1 MTNLSLIFYFFK
13 NQDKTIFLS
22 FLNRF
27 FFITRARHTL
37 KCDVEFKINENVKK
51 KKYLVTWNF
60 VQ

>member
-51 KKYLVTWNF
+51 KKYLVT
-60 VQ
+60 